1 MTSRPVDLDLLDDS
15 DFVLTERYDPDGRLD
30 ESWVSCG
37 VERWRTDFVAP
48 RPGAPSAWC
57 VRQWEWVL
65 DEGADRAPE
74 AMGEWVLRA
83 ESAVDAD
90 AVAATLPAPLHDWV
104 RRMT

>member
-1 MTSRPVDLDLLDDS
+1 MTSRRVDLALIDDS
-15 DFVLTERYDPDGRLD
+15 DFVLTERYGPDGRLD

-48 RPGAPSAWC
+48 RPGAPPAWR

-65 DEGADRAPE
+65 DERAVRAPE
-74 AMGEWVLRA
+74 VMGEWVLRA

-90 AVAATLPAPLHDWV
+90 VVAATLPAPLRGWV